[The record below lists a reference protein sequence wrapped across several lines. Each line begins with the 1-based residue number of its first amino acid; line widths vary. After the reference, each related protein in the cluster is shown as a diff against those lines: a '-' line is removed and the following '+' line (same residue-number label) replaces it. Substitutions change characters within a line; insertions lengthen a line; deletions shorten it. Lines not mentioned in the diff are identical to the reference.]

1 MAHSLW
7 CAAMCL
13 CHTPTPPFTG
23 CLVAAAAATSPAPQ
37 LPLQILVDAAEEAAR
52 LKQAD
57 EEAAMAE
64 AAREGA
70 ARAEAARE
78 EAAAA
83 EAAREEAARAEAARE
98 KARAEADREK
108 AARAE
113 AHREEAAAAEA
124 AREKARAEAAREEAA
139 AAEAAREEAARAEAE
154 AARAEAAREKARAEA
169 ASEEAAREA
178 DLRKAAQAELNDMK
192 ALYDQLAVVP
202 LPSPLHLPS
211 HLPPPPCTHHH
222 STSLHLT
229 ASRSW
234 GRSRRISARCTQMC
248 TPPACPAS
256 SYPLQSRAL
265 PLHLLSPAPGLPLFN
280 LLPASPPRRTP

>member
-1 MAHSLW
+1 
-7 CAAMCL
+7 MCL

-83 EAAREEAARAEAARE
+83 EAARE
-98 KARAEADREK
+98 
-108 AARAE
+108 
-113 AHREEAAAAEA
+113 
-124 AREKARAEAAREEAA
+124 
-139 AAEAAREEAARAEAE
+139 E

-280 LLPASPPRRTP
+280 LLPASPPGRTP